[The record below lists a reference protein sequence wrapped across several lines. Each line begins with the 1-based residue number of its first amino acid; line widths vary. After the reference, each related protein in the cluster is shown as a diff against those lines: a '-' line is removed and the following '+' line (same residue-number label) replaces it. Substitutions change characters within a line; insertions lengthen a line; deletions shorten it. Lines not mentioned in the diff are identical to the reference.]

1 MNSTK
6 AIFQRLIGSPD
17 ATEALDTFEGLPAVF
32 EDMAPDDY
40 LAVQERFCIVIAA
53 PSSDIDASTLTET
66 IREVVQ
72 EVRTYGKRSGSVAS
86 LGDFALLL
94 RDLFHLQAPNIQVDG
109 GSCNLATATGPVA
122 APTTDPSLVGRRVQL
137 RLQLK
142 KDL

>member
-6 AIFQRLIGSPD
+6 AIYQRLIGSTD
-17 ATEALDTFEGLPAVF
+17 ATEVLDTFRGLPAVF

-40 LAVQERFCIVIAA
+40 LAVQQGFCIVIAA
-53 PSSDIDASTLTET
+53 PTSDTDASTLTET

-72 EVRTYGKRSGSVAS
+72 EVRAYGKRSGSIAS

-94 RDLFHLQAPNIQVDG
+94 RDLFHLQAPNIEVEG
-109 GSCNLATATGPVA
+109 GSCNLATATGPVV
-122 APTTDPSLVGRRVQL
+122 APTTDPALVGRRVTL

-142 KDL
+142 KD